1 MSKSTEIKQKVKAFD
16 EYLKEKDLKWFSK
29 EEYDDTYKTVAYRST
44 LELSLQKLPLLV
56 ILDETLFTMIRVVV
70 ASGKVDDEAKAGIDA
85 YLGNLNAR
93 YKSFKYY
100 VSEAKDGIL
109 LDVSVPCTAEDFN
122 PELILGLI
130 GQVVLPHLEEQYPLI
145 MENAWKKPANMTKA
159 D

>member
-93 YKSFKYY
+93 Y
-100 VSEAKDGIL
+100 
-109 LDVSVPCTAEDFN
+109 
-122 PELILGLI
+122 
-130 GQVVLPHLEEQYPLI
+130 
-145 MENAWKKPANMTKA
+145 
-159 D
+159 